1 MKKLLAVLL
10 AGTMALSLTA
20 CGGSTKGTEAA
31 ATNAA
36 VETDGGA
43 AEAADTKAADEA
55 AESAEASGELTGRLK
70 AIKEAGV
77 LKVATSPD
85 YPPYEFE
92 DITKDGQEKY
102 VGADMEL
109 AKYIADKLGVKL
121 QIEAMA
127 FDACMAAIG
136 QGRVDLT
143 ICGMVPKEE
152 RKTTMDFSDVYYN
165 DGNQVIVILKEDA
178 DKYKTLADFAGKSIA
193 AQNGTL
199 QYDLVTTQIPDA
211 KCEVV
216 SAVTDGIMMLKTGK
230 VAGIALASVAADN
243 YLANYP
249 DLVECD
255 EKFDYTSLG
264 VVAGVVKNEPEF
276 LAEINGIVKEVV
288 DSEIYYQWIDEASQL
303 SNEIQGVK

>member
-1 MKKLLAVLL
+1 MKKLTAIVL
-10 AGTMALSLTA
+10 AGVMAFSLTA
-20 CGGSTKGTEAA
+20 CGSKPAETTGAAEPATETEAVTESAAGENAESTEAA
-31 ATNAA
+31 
-36 VETDGGA
+36 G
-43 AEAADTKAADEA
+43 EAA
-55 AESAEASGELTGRLK
+55 SAEATGRLK

-92 DITKDGQEKY
+92 DITKDGQDKY

-121 QIEAMA
+121 EIEAMA
-127 FDACMAAIG
+127 FDACMAAVSE
-136 QGRVDLT
+136 GRVDMT

-152 RKTTMDFSDVYYN
+152 RKSTMDFTDIYYN
-165 DGNQVIVILKEDA
+165 DGDQLIVILKDSA
-178 DKYKTLADFAGKSIA
+178 DKYKTLADFAGQSVA

-199 QYDLVTTQIPDA
+199 QYDLVVSQIPDA
-211 KCEVV
+211 KCEIV

-249 DLVECD
+249 DLVACD

-276 LAEINGIVKEVV
+276 LAELNSIIKEVE
-288 DSEIYYQWIDEASQL
+288 DSGIYYQWIEEASEL
-303 SNEIQGVK
+303 SNQIQGVK